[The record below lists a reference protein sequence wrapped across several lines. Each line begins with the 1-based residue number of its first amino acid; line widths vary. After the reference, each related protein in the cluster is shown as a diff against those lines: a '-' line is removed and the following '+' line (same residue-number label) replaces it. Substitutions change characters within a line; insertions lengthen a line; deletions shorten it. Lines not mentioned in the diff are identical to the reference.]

1 MIPPMQAY
9 VQHLNMIHGD
19 VEEVVINVEIDDK
32 DLRGDRLCKCLV
44 SLGIKLDF
52 HACTLIAFMECVAE
66 FS

>member
-32 DLRGDRLCKCLV
+32 
-44 SLGIKLDF
+44 
-52 HACTLIAFMECVAE
+52 T
-66 FS
+66 